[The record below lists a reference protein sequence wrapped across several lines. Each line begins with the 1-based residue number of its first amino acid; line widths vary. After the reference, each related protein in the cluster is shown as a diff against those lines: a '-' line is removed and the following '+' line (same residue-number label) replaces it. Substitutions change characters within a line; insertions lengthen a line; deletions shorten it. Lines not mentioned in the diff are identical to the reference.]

1 MLRNALRKDLLLNA
15 RHLWGILPWF
25 VWVAY
30 AMSEP
35 DMGRMTAVGAGFI
48 GSLMATT
55 IVAREDKLR
64 TSATLASLPVSRRT
78 LVQARYVVAYVVGT
92 ATYLVVAAMA
102 AMLPWSVQDSAELF
116 EVKTVLLAV
125 TLASMAIALLMPVVL
140 RFGLVGVLVFLGAF
154 QVVGVVLFVALE
166 FFGIRSGARLFFG
179 TIERGVVA
187 LYSGLG
193 QAGPIVETAV
203 IVGISVWLSFRLSV
217 VLAERREL

>member
-35 DMGRMTAVGAGFI
+35 DAGRMMAVGAGFI

-55 IVAREDKLR
+55 IAAREDKLR
-64 TSATLASLPVSRRT
+64 TSATLASLPVSRRI

-102 AMLPWSVQDSAELF
+102 AVLPWSVQDSAELF
-116 EVKTVLLAV
+116 EVKTVLLTV

-140 RFGLVGVLVFLGAF
+140 RDAAQFEDRIHAPSY
-154 QVVGVVLFVALE
+154 
-166 FFGIRSGARLFFG
+166 RSRRSARITDSRNDSQTLMP
-179 TIERGVVA
+179 TI
-187 LYSGLG
+187 
-193 QAGPIVETAV
+193 TAV
-203 IVGISVWLSFRLSV
+203 STMGPAWPSP
-217 VLAERREL
+217 E